1 MNHIKLQLCSL
12 LNWIKFVSLLGEL
25 GNKPAQ
31 GQTACNMGFA
41 YSQLRKLDQAIDKF
55 VLAIQVS
62 TDTNDLCS
70 HWQANEGLA
79 AVYFLKRN
87 YKKAV
92 EHYKIALSSLTS
104 SGAMT
109 AEHNERI
116 VNKLADAMKFLYSQG
131 SSTPS
136 AGKKVRRRI
145 PSKHKHKKNEDETD
159 EGSQLIGKTRQRS
172 HSNHRL
178 IARGIDGYL
187 DDELDGSSED
197 NTDSEDSDSDPD
209 GRYVKNPQTQS
220 AANKSLKVGSVPQL
234 LLSGPYQNLLKENRR
249 KSSDHSDITNS
260 GYEEPV
266 DENSESL
273 NHTDHSPGMPRAHR
287 EAYLASIAAAT
298 STPKKTAPSPRNYE
312 SSVAKE
318 NNQSRMCIIQ

>member
-1 MNHIKLQLCSL
+1 MV
-12 LNWIKFVSLLGEL
+12 FTFLGEL
-25 GNKPAQ
+25 GNKSAE

-41 YSQLRKLDQAIDKF
+41 YSQLHKFDQAINKF
-55 VLAIQVS
+55 QLAIQTS
-62 TDTNDLCS
+62 KDTNDLCS

-104 SGAMT
+104 SGAIT

-131 SSTPS
+131 DSIITT
-136 AGKKVRRRI
+136 GKKVRRRI
-145 PSKHKHKKNEDETD
+145 PSKHKHRKSEDETD

-187 DDELDGSSED
+187 DDELDGSSNED
-197 NTDSEDSDSDPD
+197 GLSDESSDSEASDTDSE
-209 GRYVKNPQTQS
+209 GRYVRNPKTQS
-220 AANKSLKVGSVPQL
+220 NANKSLKVGSNPQM
-234 LLSGPYQNLLKENRR
+234 LLSGPYQNLIKENRCQ
-249 KSSDHSDITNS
+249 SSDHSEIIND
-260 GYEEPV
+260 GYEQPA
-266 DENSESL
+266 DEKSERQTHS
-273 NHTDHSPGMPRAHR
+273 DHSPDMPRAHR

-298 STPKKTAPSPRNYE
+298 STPKKTAPSPGDYE
-312 SSVAKE
+312 SSVTKQ
-318 NNQSRMCIIQ
+318 NNQSRMCVIQ